1 MMKWDKEEHR
11 IVDPTANKECA
22 GEGVKILERKVYPS
36 KVYPCKANL
45 QTDQRKQKRTILT

>member
-11 IVDPTANKECA
+11 IVDPTANKKCA
-22 GEGVKILERKVYPS
+22 GEGVKILER